1 MKYLFL
7 AIGLGA
13 ALGGCAPR
21 LIVQSPSLTSA
32 SPSSP
37 SALPLG
43 QEPFLVIPETD
54 AFAGPA
60 QELGDIRIKDT
71 GLSLVC
77 DYETVVAL
85 GTRQARQLG
94 ANVLRIYEH
103 QLPGPWSTCHRIRAK
118 ALRVADITPY
128 EKEIL
133 WQPTRR
139 LRQADFKASV
149 ADRPFEAA
157 TNTTV
162 RYQYAGQLFKGSVQ
176 LTIETVFDCQNSYF
190 KGTRDPAQTLT
201 HEQGHFDISEI
212 YARRLTKAFK
222 EQLANTKEL
231 EAKQAVLYHQVM
243 TEAQTMQD
251 KYDSELYADRSKL
264 PAWLATIAQQLA
276 ELQPYAEKKVTIK
289 IKI

>member
-7 AIGLGA
+7 ALGLGA
-13 ALGGCAPR
+13 ALAGCAPR
-21 LIVQSPSLTSA
+21 LITQLPAASAAPASTSVA
-32 SPSSP
+32 
-37 SALPLG
+37 PLA
-43 QEPFLVIPETD
+43 QEPFLVLKETD
-54 AFAGPA
+54 AFDGPA

-85 GTRQARQLG
+85 GTKQARQLG

-103 QLPGPWSTCHRIRAK
+103 QLPGTWTTCHRIRAK

-133 WQPTRR
+133 WQPTRQ
-139 LRQADFKASV
+139 LRQADFKAST
-149 ADRPFEAA
+149 ASRPFEAA

-176 LTIETVFDCQNSYF
+176 LSIETVFDCQNSYF
-190 KGTRDPAQTLT
+190 KGTRDPALTLA
-201 HEQGHFDISEI
+201 HEQGHFDIAEI
-212 YARRLTKAFK
+212 YARRLTKAFQ
-222 EQLANTKEL
+222 EQVANTKEL
-231 EAKQAVLYHQVM
+231 EAKQAAIYHQIM

-276 ELQPYAEKKVTIK
+276 DLQPYADKKLTIK
-289 IKI
+289 IKV

>member
-7 AIGLGA
+7 AVGLSA
-13 ALGGCAPR
+13 ALAGCAPR
-21 LIVQSPSLTSA
+21 LITQLPASSA
-32 SPSSP
+32 GSANA
-37 SALPLG
+37 SALPLA
-43 QEPFLVIPETD
+43 QEPFLVLKETD
-54 AFAGPA
+54 AFDGPA

-85 GTRQARQLG
+85 GTKQAQQLG

-103 QLPGPWSTCHRIRAK
+103 QLPGTWSTCHRIQAK

-139 LRQADFKASV
+139 LRRADFKASV
-149 ADRPFEAA
+149 VDRPFEAA

-162 RYQYAGQLFKGSVQ
+162 RYQYVGQLFKGSVQ
-176 LTIETVFDCQNSYF
+176 LSIETVFDCQNSYF
-190 KGTRDPAQTLT
+190 KGTRDPTLT
-201 HEQGHFDISEI
+201 LVHEQGHFDISEI
-212 YARRLTKAFK
+212 YARRLTKAFQ
-222 EQLANTKEL
+222 EQVANTKEL
-231 EAKQAVLYHQVM
+231 EAKQAAIYHQVM

-251 KYDSELYADRSKL
+251 KYDSELYADRSKQ

-276 ELQPYAEKKVTIK
+276 ELQPYADKKVTIK
-289 IKI
+289 IKV